1 MNAPALLQ
9 EQARC
14 LATLPLIWLK
24 FNETFGLVGVSGG
37 HTRADVDKHFSASE
51 IELLLGNGT
60 YAQLLS
66 ADRSRDEH
74 VLDTLMQFSG
84 WQLDEELFVS
94 NGDVFAH
101 AYRRLE
107 PAEI

>member
-1 MNAPALLQ
+1 MTAPALLQ

-14 LATLPLIWLK
+14 LAAVPLIWLK

-37 HTRADVDKHFSASE
+37 HARADVDKHFSASE

-66 ADRSRDEH
+66 ADRTRDED
-74 VLDTLMQFSG
+74 VLDTIMRLSG
-84 WQLDEELFVS
+84 WQPDDELFVS

-107 PAEI
+107 PVEA